1 MKFCVLHPETHT
13 DKRKKLQGAV
23 TDMGDTILINRGL
36 TFDCGHCI
44 VTKVRCLEKENI
56 ILTKRTKQNPTIDV
70 IKIISLMGH
79 MC

>member
-1 MKFCVLHPETHT
+1 
-13 DKRKKLQGAV
+13 
-23 TDMGDTILINRGL
+23 MGDTILINRGL

-70 IKIISLMGH
+70 IKIINLMGH